1 MKRKC
6 KILNISVYVVYRQDI
21 ICVFFFLIIIMFQ
34 EEIIYDYNDLKFNFY
49 DMLEYIEICEI
60 LFYIINMEFILVIF

>member
-6 KILNISVYVVYRQDI
+6 KTLNIHVVYRQDI
-21 ICVFFFLIIIMFQ
+21 TCVFFFLTIIMFQ
-34 EEIIYDYNDLKFNFY
+34 EETVYDYNDLKFNFY

-60 LFYIINMEFILVIF
+60 LFYKHGIHFSDRLI

>member
-1 MKRKC
+1 M
-6 KILNISVYVVYRQDI
+6 IYVVYRQDI

-34 EEIIYDYNDLKFNFY
+34 EEIVYEYNDLKFNFY

>member
-1 MKRKC
+1 MIRKC
-6 KILNISVYVVYRQDI
+6 KILNIYVVIRQDI

-34 EEIIYDYNDLKFNFY
+34 EEIVYDYNDLKFNFY

>member
-1 MKRKC
+1 MIRKC
-6 KILNISVYVVYRQDI
+6 KILNIYVVYRQDI

-60 LFYIINMEFILVIF
+60 LFYKYGIYFSDRLI

>member
-1 MKRKC
+1 MIRKC
-6 KILNISVYVVYRQDI
+6 KILNIYVVYRQDI
-21 ICVFFFLIIIMFQ
+21 ICGFFFLIIIMFQ
-34 EEIIYDYNDLKFNFY
+34 EEIVYDYNDLKFNFY

>member
-6 KILNISVYVVYRQDI
+6 KTLNIPVHVVYRQDI
-21 ICVFFFLIIIMFQ
+21 TCVFFFLTIIMFQ
-34 EEIIYDYNDLKFNFY
+34 EETIYDYNDLKFNFY

-60 LFYIINMEFILVIF
+60 LFYKHGIHFSDRLI

>member
-6 KILNISVYVVYRQDI
+6 KILNIYVVYRQDI

-34 EEIIYDYNDLKFNFY
+34 EEIVYDYNDLKFNFY